1 MPAADMVVLMSRVDS
16 IPCDRATAVTPNPTL
31 TPCASTLAF
40 ACGLALLLAPATAAQ
55 DVRRISASDNP
66 TLIDQKV
73 GDRNSLSTSARVMQV
88 DLSPHGFERLYAV
101 PGRDDLM
108 MRTNGALYAV
118 FSQSAYI
125 RDPQKKGALK
135 AVVPAATIFYIGRPD
150 FRVIP
155 STGVRDINFIH
166 DDHGDYS
173 KRPSTAM
180 TSMNGVQRINGTPI
194 DGRAAV
200 AQSARIDGRID
211 APATAKTVRAPDED
225 ISYPARS
232 PEPMGPPSPD
242 VEDQSAAPVLR
253 AAQPGFS
260 DRIDELMR
268 RAKKAQ

>member
-1 MPAADMVVLMSRVDS
+1 MPAADMVVLMPRVDS
-16 IPCDRATAVTPNPTL
+16 IPCDRGNAVTPNTTL
-31 TPCASTLAF
+31 TSRAVTLACAF
-40 ACGLALLLAPATAAQ
+40 GLALLLAPAANAQ

-73 GDRNSLSTSARVMQV
+73 GDRNSLSTSSRVMQV

-180 TSMNGVQRINGTPI
+180 TSMNGVKRVDGTPI

-225 ISYPARS
+225 FSYPARS
-232 PEPMGPPSPD
+232 PEPVGPPSPD
-242 VEDQSAAPVLR
+242 AVDRSAPPVLR
-253 AAQPGFS
+253 ASQPGFS

>member
-1 MPAADMVVLMSRVDS
+1 MVVVMPRVDS
-16 IPCDRATAVTPNPTL
+16 IPCDRGNAVTPNTTL
-31 TPCASTLAF
+31 TSRAVTLACAF
-40 ACGLALLLAPATAAQ
+40 GLSLLLAPAANAQ

-73 GDRNSLSTSARVMQV
+73 GDRNSLATSSRVMQV

-166 DDHGDYS
+166 DDHSDYS

-180 TSMNGVQRINGTPI
+180 TSMNGVQRMDGTPI

-232 PEPMGPPSPD
+232 PEPMGPPPPD
-242 VEDQSAAPVLR
+242 VADQSAAPVLR